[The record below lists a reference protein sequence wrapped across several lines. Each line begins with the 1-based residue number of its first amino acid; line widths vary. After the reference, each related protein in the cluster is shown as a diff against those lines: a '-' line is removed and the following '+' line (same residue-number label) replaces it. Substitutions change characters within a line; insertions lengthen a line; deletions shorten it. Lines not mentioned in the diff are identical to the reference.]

1 MARRRRWRHPR
12 YSVTRFT
19 PFSLADGSDVSRG
32 DGEHAGDL
40 LPAGSSKCGYRP
52 ATVDAEGH
60 GASADRS
67 AASGEPDDALLVAAL
82 RAGDEAAF
90 GELVDR
96 YYGVMQRV
104 ARQYVATKEAA
115 EDVVQE
121 TFLGVIQGIG
131 RFEGRSS
138 LRTWMFRILVN
149 RARTRGEREGRTRP
163 FSSLSLG
170 LDHDEPAV
178 DPDRFA
184 SEGRWAGCWSSPPPA
199 EELPE
204 SSVLAAELGSELRV
218 VIDSLPAAQRTV
230 LELRDV
236 QGMTSAEVCDLLELS
251 EANQRVLLHRARS
264 KARAA
269 LERSLPTLS
278 GVGR

>member
-1 MARRRRWRHPR
+1 MQAE
-12 YSVTRFT
+12 
-19 PFSLADGSDVSRG
+19 G
-32 DGEHAGDL
+32 
-40 LPAGSSKCGYRP
+40 P
-52 ATVDAEGH
+52 AT
-60 GASADRS
+60 
-67 AASGEPDDALLVAAL
+67 PDDAVLIAAL

-90 GELVDR
+90 GELDDR
-96 YYGVMQRV
+96 YYGPMQRV

-121 TFLGVIQGIG
+121 TFLGVIQGID

-138 LRTWMFRILVN
+138 LKTWIFRILVN

-163 FSSLSLG
+163 FSALALG
-170 LDHDEPAV
+170 LDADEPAV

-184 SEGRWAGCWSSPPPA
+184 AEGRWAGYWSAPPSA
-199 EELPE
+199 DVLPE
-204 SSVLAAELGSELRV
+204 ASVLVAELGSELRA
-218 VIDSLPAAQRTV
+218 VIDGLPPAQRTV

-236 QGMTSAEVCDLLELS
+236 QGLSAAEVCDLLELS

-269 LERSLPTLS
+269 LERGLPRLS
-278 GVGR
+278 GVV